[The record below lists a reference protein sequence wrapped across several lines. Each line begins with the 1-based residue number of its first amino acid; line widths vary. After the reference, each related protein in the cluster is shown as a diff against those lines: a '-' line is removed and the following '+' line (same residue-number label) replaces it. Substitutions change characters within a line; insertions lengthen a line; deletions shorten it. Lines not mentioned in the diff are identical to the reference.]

1 MRSRNTS
8 ARWLLVITCLVMALC
23 LIQRA
28 VYLRQV
34 LSGTPAV
41 SHVTPSV
48 SQNSA
53 PAVTDNDTGAQPCQ
67 LSAWS
72 LLCAQPLFF
81 DGALP
86 ALLAFLVLI
95 AVFSERRKETYQDK
109 PVPIPL
115 LKIHLKNCVF
125 RE

>member
-1 MRSRNTS
+1 MRSRQSS
-8 ARWLLVITCLVMALC
+8 AKWLLVITCLVMALC

-28 VYLRQV
+28 VYLRHV
-34 LSGTPAV
+34 LGSAAP
-41 SHVTPSV
+41 V
-48 SQNSA
+48 SQTHVSTYQSA
-53 PAVTDNDTGAQPCQ
+53 SADDSSGPQPCQ

-86 ALLAFLVLI
+86 ALFVFLVLI
-95 AVFSERRKETYQDK
+95 AAFTALHRETFRDK

>member
-1 MRSRNTS
+1 MRSRQSS
-8 ARWLLVITCLVMALC
+8 AKWLLVITCLVMALC
-23 LIQRA
+23 LLQRA
-28 VYLRQV
+28 VYLRHM
-34 LSGTPAV
+34 LTDIA
-41 SHVTPSV
+41 TV
-48 SQNSA
+48 SQYNASNSSEQNTS
-53 PAVTDNDTGAQPCQ
+53 PADSSGPQPCQ

-86 ALLAFLVLI
+86 ALFSFLVLI
-95 AVFSERRKETYQDK
+95 AVFTTLHRETFRDK
-109 PVPIPL
+109 SVPIPL

>member
-1 MRSRNTS
+1 MRSRQSS
-8 ARWLLVITCLVMALC
+8 AKWLLMITCLVMALC

-28 VYLRQV
+28 VV
-34 LSGTPAV
+34 LHHTLAV
-41 SHVTPSV
+41 ATLSQTSADVPHSSV
-48 SQNSA
+48 A
-53 PAVTDNDTGAQPCQ
+53 NDTTGPQPCQ

-86 ALLAFLVLI
+86 ALFAFLVLI
-95 AVFSERRKETYQDK
+95 TVFTVLHKETFRDK

>member
-1 MRSRNTS
+1 MRSRQSS
-8 ARWLLVITCLVMALC
+8 AKWLLVITCLVMALC
-23 LIQRA
+23 LLQRA
-28 VYLRQV
+28 VYLRHM
-34 LSGTPAV
+34 LTDIA
-41 SHVTPSV
+41 TV
-48 SQNSA
+48 SQYNASSNLDQNTSPVDA
-53 PAVTDNDTGAQPCQ
+53 SGPQPCQ

-86 ALLAFLVLI
+86 ALLSFLVLI
-95 AVFSERRKETYQDK
+95 AVFTTLHSETFRDR